1 MDETQEEQNQKIQ
14 EFLGR
19 EFRWEF
25 LAGECNFLIQL
36 LAFIVQ
42 NNPAF
47 VINDKGEK
55 EPLDYQSIRSVV
67 LLNEKLNGQLQQFA
81 AEASVTLNQMK
92 PVSERVQ

>member
-1 MDETQEEQNQKIQ
+1 MDETQEEQSRKIQ
-14 EFLGR
+14 EFLAR
-19 EFRWEF
+19 EFRWDF

-42 NNPAF
+42 TNPAF

-55 EPLDYQSIRSVV
+55 ESLDYQSIRSVV
-67 LLNEKLNGQLQQFA
+67 MLNEKLNKQLQQYA
-81 AEASVTLNQMK
+81 AEASVTLNQMT